1 MKQRIVK
8 IEWLDSKAAPHEW
21 EYRDDLGSLAPV
33 SCITVGFILEQT
45 KDYVT
50 VAHTISENQILGRLT
65 IPRISIKNR
74 PLAGK
79 T

>member
-21 EYRDDLGSLAPV
+21 EYRDDLGLLEPV
-33 SCITVGFILEQT
+33 ICTTSGFILNET

-50 VAHTISENQILGRLT
+50 VAHTISENQILGRIT
-65 IPRISIKNR
+65 IPRRCIKKQRNLR
-74 PLAGK
+74 
-79 T
+79 